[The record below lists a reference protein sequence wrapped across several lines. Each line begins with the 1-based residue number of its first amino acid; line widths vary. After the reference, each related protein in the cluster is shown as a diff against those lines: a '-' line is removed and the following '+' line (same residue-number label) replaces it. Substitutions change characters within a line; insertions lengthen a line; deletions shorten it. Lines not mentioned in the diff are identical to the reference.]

1 MKKIILILLF
11 LASYSFAFAQ
21 YSSYDCYRKAE
32 ECMRNVNYYTRQAN
46 DAQHWAHSYYNS
58 ARTANDPSHFI
69 SKAQSYEREAKEH
82 MYRAQRYMN
91 EANEWRQRGDMLQ
104 RQGK

>member
-1 MKKIILILLF
+1 MAMPTLF
-11 LASYSFAFAQ
+11 CVFSPLFYEIKEDAYAIF
-21 YSSYDCYRKAE
+21 
-32 ECMRNVNYYTRQAN
+32 YTRQAN
-46 DAQHWAHSYYNS
+46 DAQHWANSYYNS